1 MGKEGRLRRGCFRI
15 LRASGVAALLAFVS
29 SCATQDLAGHGFPV
43 PPPPRPYSP
52 DEYLKQFDAVTE
64 EPYRLGEGDQVNILV
79 WEKPE
84 LSGPQAVGPD
94 GALTVPLVG
103 SVRVAGLTR
112 DEASK
117 AIKESLAKL
126 YSGVVVSLKVE
137 QYLGNRVTVIGR
149 VKTQG
154 VQRFESVPTILEA
167 IARAGGLAEGTVNLT
182 HCAVMRGRD
191 RMAWIDLT
199 TLMDGKDMSLNLRLR
214 PGDLVLVPEDGDQ
227 PVYVLGEVAKPGPL
241 RYTRNMTV
249 VDAVA
254 QAGGWTKDAMP
265 QKIIVVRP
273 SRNQRAIVSK
283 DDIMDP
289 QASSIVALE
298 RGDIVYVPSS
308 YIADLGYI
316 LQQLQ
321 IGSWVFYATFSNN
334 NGNNGK

>member
-1 MGKEGRLRRGCFRI
+1 LVGKEGRYRRGSFRI
-15 LRASGVAALLAFVS
+15 LRASGVAALLVFLS
-29 SCATQDLAGHGFPV
+29 SCATQDLVGHGFPV
-43 PPPPRPYSP
+43 APPPRPYSP
-52 DEYLKQFDAVTE
+52 DDYIKQFDAASD
-64 EPYRLGEGDQVNILV
+64 EPYRLGEGDQVTIQV

-103 SVRVAGLTR
+103 SVRVAGMTR

-117 AIKESLAKL
+117 TIRDSLTKL
-126 YSGVVVSLKVE
+126 YSGVVVSLKVD
-137 QYLGNRVTVIGR
+137 QYTGNRVTVIGR

-154 VQRFESVPTILEA
+154 VLRFESVPTILEA
-167 IARAGGLAEGTVNLT
+167 IARAGGLVDGPNNLT

-199 TLMDGKDMSLNLRLR
+199 ALMDGKDMSLNLRLR
-214 PGDLVLVPEDGDQ
+214 PGDLVLVPDDGDL
-227 PVYVLGEVAKPGPL
+227 PIYVLGEVAKPGPQ
-241 RYTRNMTV
+241 RFTRNMTV
-249 VDAVA
+249 LDAVA
-254 QAGGWTKDAMP
+254 QAGGWTRDAMP
-265 QKIIVVRP
+265 QKMIVVRP
-273 SRNQRAIVSK
+273 SRNQRVIVSR

-298 RGDIVYVPSS
+298 RGDIVFVPSS

-321 IGSWVFYATFSNN
+321 IGSWVFYATFSHN
-334 NGNNGK
+334 NGTTH